1 MNVCA
6 PTRAFECE
14 CLCVKNMGV
23 YLRAFAMASNRVRL
37 FEMQRKRKRERE
49 SKRVSDRY
57 SHNIPQ
63 RMSW

>member
-1 MNVCA
+1 MCVC
-6 PTRAFECE
+6 TYSCYECE
-14 CLCVKNMGV
+14 CLCVKKNMGV
-23 YLRAFAMASNRVRL
+23 YLRAFVMARNRVRL